1 MATTLKASTKI
12 LELANEFPFLF
23 DTLIEISPRLKR
35 LQNPILQRTIGKR
48 ATLTDV
54 SKMSKVPLNRLFV
67 LLSESIYKTPMKPL
81 SLTRKPRNKTNG
93 KKNLIEDRGN

>member
-12 LELANEFPFLF
+12 LELANEFSFLF
-23 DTLIEISPRLKR
+23 DTLIEISPRLKI

-54 SKMSKVPLNRLFV
+54 SKLSKVPLNRLFM
-67 LLSESIYKTPMKPL
+67 LLSESI
-81 SLTRKPRNKTNG
+81 SENTNQTVVID
-93 KKNLIEDRGN
+93 KEAEDQGGW